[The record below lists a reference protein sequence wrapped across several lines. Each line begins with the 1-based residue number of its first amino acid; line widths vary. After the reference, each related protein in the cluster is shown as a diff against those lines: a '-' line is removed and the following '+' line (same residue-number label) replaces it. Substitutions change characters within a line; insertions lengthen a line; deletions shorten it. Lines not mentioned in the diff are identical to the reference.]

1 AWELIEQFMK
11 PESEQKSVTLSS

>member
-1 AWELIEQFMK
+1 WELIEQFMK